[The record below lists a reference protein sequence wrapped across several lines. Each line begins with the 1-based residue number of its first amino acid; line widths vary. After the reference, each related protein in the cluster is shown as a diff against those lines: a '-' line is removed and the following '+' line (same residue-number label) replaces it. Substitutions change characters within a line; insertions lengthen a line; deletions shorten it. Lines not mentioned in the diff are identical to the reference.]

1 MEQGRKPLSDLED
14 KITKQLREH
23 IAAQPADKRKEFIK
37 SIQWKKVGGEF
48 KPIFKEKVKD
58 KTSLIT
64 SRAQL
69 QPDDI
74 SSTAVGE
81 KLSFNIPTING
92 FTNTSSVQ
100 LSIDTQNMAKELAD
114 ELIAVKDRYIDEL
127 LMAIREKTP
136 VGETG
141 RARNGW
147 TRINDNIINPVPYI
161 KYIENGTL
169 YNRPVG
175 MIKTTVAE
183 SQRILDLAAGQV
195 LSSY

>member
-48 KPIFKEKVKD
+48 KPIFKD

>member
-1 MEQGRKPLSDLED
+1 MASLADLNK
-14 KITKQLREH
+14 KIIGQVTRDIPKHQLEK
-23 IAAQPADKRKEFIK
+23 ISF
-37 SIQWKKVGGEF
+37 KKVGSSNTYEIDIQ
-48 KPIFKEKVKD
+48 KLLKD
-58 KTSLIT
+58 KRSLVT
-64 SRAQL
+64 ARAQL
-69 QPDDI
+69 QPDEI
-74 SSTAVGE
+74 STSAVGE